1 MTTRIPAVL
10 AEALDGEA
18 RPQSPFP
25 WTKQPW
31 LDQMH
36 DLPDVLSLLDRL
48 PADVSRLSTRD
59 AVAAELDA
67 GRVLPAFIAA
77 MVWGW
82 GTTAG
87 MGALRTRWIL
97 TQTRAKGTDA
107 VSEVVDPSVVDLLEA
122 GAKSGR
128 ADGAL
133 EAFRLMNNEGR
144 VLHLRSSYFTK
155 WLYFTS
161 AVEGPDDPNAAPIF
175 DDRIVGWLKDPGGI
189 RLEKNRTESYGEYLD
204 LLASWGEPYGRTR
217 AQVETEIFRL
227 ATGRG

>member
-1 MTTRIPAVL
+1 MTIHVPAAL
-10 AEALDGEA
+10 AEALAGEA
-18 RPQSPFP
+18 RPQGSFP

-48 PADVSRLSTRD
+48 PERVSRHSTAD
-59 AVAAELDA
+59 AVSAELDE

-97 TQTRAKGTDA
+97 TQTKAKSADA
-107 VSEVVDPSVVDLLEA
+107 VAEPVDDSVAVRLEA
-122 GAKSGR
+122 AVKSVR

-133 EAFRLMNNEGR
+133 EAFRLMNNEGGL
-144 VLHLRSSYFTK
+144 LHLRASYFTK

-161 AVEGPDDPNAAPIF
+161 ALEGPADPNAAPIL
-175 DDRIVGWLKDPGGI
+175 DDRVVAWLEDTAGVA
-189 RLEKNRTESYGEYLD
+189 LEKNKTDSYGEYLD
-204 LLASWGEPYGRTR
+204 LLANWGKPYGRTR

-227 ATGRG
+227 ATQRG